1 MHSQIFDDQ
10 IDPCRFHACPMT
22 AVDRQHQFDPQTCQ
36 INWARPACVYQT
48 CNLNLKQKLP
58 NLNIPSGFF
67 RHRTPW
73 RSARCQQKEKLMRC
87 LLMLWHWLLSAISR
101 NQPCTRIERKRC
113 LLIGENP
120 TATTGNKPRL
130 QSLCRARSRAKR
142 CPGSR
147 ADGGVAGTRE
157 TGCRVTERDVRRR
170 RDTERSGVAAQVCES
185 ACALPAPPCQ
195 RARPPLGGPGPPR
208 GGPPREPLSARRRR
222 RSPFSIGWEGLWP
235 RQRVAVRQGSRRG
248 RPRPPPAA
256 HAGLSAA
263 SPHLPSQPACR
274 GPAGTER
281 PRPWPARSRGSLA
294 AA

>member
-1 MHSQIFDDQ
+1 
-10 IDPCRFHACPMT
+10 
-22 AVDRQHQFDPQTCQ
+22 
-36 INWARPACVYQT
+36 
-48 CNLNLKQKLP
+48 
-58 NLNIPSGFF
+58 
-67 RHRTPW
+67 
-73 RSARCQQKEKLMRC
+73 MRC

-113 LLIGENP
+113 LLTGENP

-235 RQRVAVRQGSRRG
+235 RQPCGMAPGAAAPARRLPRTRGSV
-248 RPRPPPAA
+248 RPRRTCRPSPPAA
-256 HAGLSAA
+256 GRPGRNGPGPGRPGVEAHWQPPESAMIRARRRCVRPVWPRQFISDHRAGRRAGGHVTSQSVLTSCHATLARGAGPGRHAG
-263 SPHLPSQPACR
+263 
-274 GPAGTER
+274 G
-281 PRPWPARSRGSLA
+281 PRPA
-294 AA
+294 